1 MIFSI
6 CWIYK
11 RSRCSVFAY
20 HSCKWTMNTLT
31 WSLTKADPATARRGC
46 APPPPFGIFG
56 GFVFV
61 NFDWITRV
69 YFNWSHQTIF
79 TMCTGTLF
87 SPITTKHRASVKG
100 VSKQTSDPKNSTP
113 PRPCLLVLKFLDLP
127 LTVLSTATV
136 HVL

>member
-1 MIFSI
+1 MKWFFQ
-6 CWIYK
+6 
-11 RSRCSVFAY
+11 FAESTGGHY
-20 HSCKWTMNTLT
+20 VL
-31 WSLTKADPATARRGC
+31 SLCITAVSGQCIHWPGHWQRQIQHRHAGDV
-46 APPPPFGIFG
+46 PPPPFGIFW

-61 NFDWITRV
+61 NFDWITCV
-69 YFNWSHQTIF
+69 FFNWSHQTIF
-79 TMCTGTLF
+79 TMCTLF
-87 SPITTKHRASVKG
+87 SPITTKHKASVKG